1 MKSLVTE
8 VKKIIL
14 EEVYQ
19 YKLDTINES
28 MIQDFLALLL
38 SSKVRRD
45 LKKYKNTAEYK
56 ELERQIEINKKTM
69 ETLAAKLEKHAE
81 TRNALIKDAKKLGIN
96 VKDTMTYDDIVAA
109 FPDHATEMNRIR
121 RKYSNK

>member
-1 MKSLVTE
+1 
-8 VKKIIL
+8 
-14 EEVYQ
+14 
-19 YKLDTINES
+19 
-28 MIQDFLALLL
+28 
-38 SSKVRRD
+38 
-45 LKKYKNTAEYK
+45 
-56 ELERQIEINKKTM
+56 M

-81 TRNALIKDAKKLGIN
+81 TRDALIKDAKKLGIN